1 MLTFMYSECNIA
13 SFSGI
18 IKWSLFLNC
27 KRFEVDDIP
36 GNDNTNYALNA
47 IIEYTYSNWQFYMHM
62 QITLKWKWNKSQRFH
77 VNFKVELWTKIINP
91 CESGNLFGFQ
101 NEKKCTK
108 CRLVLD
114 FKIIRKPNKRQV
126 IKRTL
131 SCSIKSCLFRFMS
144 ITLYVHRGLQRPI
157 KWIRQVEDFKCN
169 EEVNEGVNKKTPTN
183 INSLK

>member
-91 CESGNLFGFQ
+91 CQSGNLVSFR
-101 NEKKCTK
+101 NEKNVQSVDSFLILKLYASLTNVK
-108 CRLVLD
+108 QLNVLWAVRSNHVYFD
-114 FKIIRKPNKRQV
+114 
-126 IKRTL
+126 
-131 SCSIKSCLFRFMS
+131 SC
-144 ITLYVHRGLQRPI
+144 Q
-157 KWIRQVEDFKCN
+157 
-169 EEVNEGVNKKTPTN
+169 
-183 INSLK
+183 